1 MLAVSFFFVLAG
13 VSLLLVGI
21 LGLFLKQLQVVT
33 TQQKT
38 WLIMSGSGF
47 ICLLLGLLMAMT

>member
-33 TQQKT
+33 TKQKT